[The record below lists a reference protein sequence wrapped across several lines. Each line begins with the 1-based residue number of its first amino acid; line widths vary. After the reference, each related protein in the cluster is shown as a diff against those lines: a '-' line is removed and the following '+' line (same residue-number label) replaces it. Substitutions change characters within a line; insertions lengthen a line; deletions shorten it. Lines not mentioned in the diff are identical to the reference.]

1 MSYIEWLALGILLIL
16 LELFVPGVYLVWFGF
31 AGLAVAGFAYLKDI
45 GLSDQLL
52 LFSLLSA
59 IFTFIGFYVYKR
71 YLKKDGK
78 TNHPHLNDRSAQLV
92 GKTVTVA
99 KDVKNGQTKVTVG
112 DSVWLAETDL
122 PLHAGEEALVV
133 GVRKGLILILGS
145 KE

>member
-1 MSYIEWLALGILLIL
+1 MSYIEWLALSILLIL
-16 LELFVPGVYLVWFGF
+16 LELFVPGVYLIWFGF
-31 AGLAVAGFAYLKDI
+31 AGLAVAGLTFIKEFGI
-45 GLSDQLL
+45 TEQLL
-52 LFSLLSA
+52 LFSLFSA
-59 IFTFIGFYVYKR
+59 ICTFIGFYVYK
-71 YLKKDGK
+71 LKKDGK

-99 KDVKNGQTKVTVG
+99 TAVKNGQTKVTVG

-122 PLHAGEEALVV
+122 PLHVGDEALVV